1 MGYGEGTAKS
11 SIIDRSPSPRLPF
24 KESVG
29 NVNEKLERLLT
40 KIDNFRSHLF
50 PEQEKPNPA
59 RGDLTTS
66 DFAEMLDYTHQLLMM
81 CEDHLDSIRDRF

>member
-1 MGYGEGTAKS
+1 MGYGEGAATQT
-11 SIIDRSPSPRLPF
+11 RPSAPRLPF

-50 PEQEKPNPA
+50 PQPISPNAQTDPIP
-59 RGDLTTS
+59 S
-66 DFAEMLDYTHQLLMM
+66 PDFADMLDRTHHLLMM
-81 CEDHLDSIRDRF
+81 CEEHLDSIRDRF